1 MALFYLSYYEEKIM
15 ESKEFKQIKEYL
27 KHRKEDKYYK
37 IFSNIKIDSDLKSI
51 VTKELNSNYWR
62 NKFNIGYYKDYY
74 AEGITLSKFIN
85 NILKYVGLE
94 HYKQTLNEL
103 VKYIKAMYNISFSDS
118 EIKEI
123 IYYRMFYKYY
133 VGFLFEDLLIEFLQN
148 EGFEI
153 IQSKELDNIAGT
165 GKTIVEDDKVTYK
178 ETGNEYYIKYE
189 DDENGNLKINI
200 KTREECFSDKEYE
213 TGDLTDDEKTQLESG
228 IKLEINSGSK
238 GEFLVQVEY
247 GGIID
252 WGDGTYSKVED
263 PYTGKIRNKS
273 KKIAYIN
280 NDYSKLN
287 SIKMA
292 SGVIEKEVWH
302 EYSEKNKIYTVK
314 IFTNTI
320 IANSEALLKIV
331 DWGECELREFN
342 FSNSTNLTEIASP
355 KEKSFNKDP
364 WIFFQNCTSL
374 KQIPADFF
382 NNISNLWSVE
392 SMFEN
397 CTSLT
402 GNAIELWNNSNIEYQ
417 LV

>member
-1 MALFYLSYYEEKIM
+1 M
-15 ESKEFKQIKEYL
+15 
-27 KHRKEDKYYK
+27 
-37 IFSNIKIDSDLKSI
+37 
-51 VTKELNSNYWR
+51 
-62 NKFNIGYYKDYY
+62 KFNLKK
-74 AEGITLSKFIN
+74 ERGITLIALVITIIVLLILAGVTIASITGENGILSKATQASQKTTQEKEREEIKMAVTSDN
-85 NILKYVGLE
+85 M
-94 HYKQTLNEL
+94 
-103 VKYIKAMYNISFSDS
+103 KYITGDERES
-118 EIKEI
+118 ED
-123 IYYRMFYKYY
+123 Y
-133 VGFLFEDLLIEFLQN
+133 IENFQ
-148 EGFEI
+148 
-153 IQSKELDNIAGT
+153 KELDNIAGAS
-165 GKTIVEDDKVTYK
+165 KTKFEWNDDEGYKVTYK
-178 ETGNEYYIKYE
+178 ETGNVYYIKYE
-189 DDENGNLKINI
+189 DDENGNLKTNI
-200 KTREECFSDKEYE
+200 ETREEYFSDKKYE

-238 GEFLVQVEY
+238 GEFLVQVEP

-292 SGVIEKEVWH
+292 GVANFRRVWH

-314 IFTNTI
+314 ILTNI
-320 IANSEALLKIV
+320 ICANSEALLKIV

-364 WIFFQNCTSL
+364 GIVFLNCTSL

-382 NNISNLWSVE
+382 NNISNLSGVT

-402 GNAIELWNNSNIEYQ
+402 GNAIELWNNSNIEYHENCYKGCTNLSNYDQ
-417 LV
+417 IPEGWK

>member
-1 MALFYLSYYEEKIM
+1 M
-15 ESKEFKQIKEYL
+15 
-27 KHRKEDKYYK
+27 
-37 IFSNIKIDSDLKSI
+37 
-51 VTKELNSNYWR
+51 
-62 NKFNIGYYKDYY
+62 KFNLKK
-74 AEGITLSKFIN
+74 ERGITLIALVITIIVLLILAGVTIASITGENGILSKATQASQ
-85 NILKYVGLE
+85 KTTQE
-94 HYKQTLNEL
+94 KERE
-103 VKYIKAMYNISFSDS
+103 
-118 EIKEI
+118 EIKMAVTSDNMKDITGDERESD
-123 IYYRMFYKYY
+123 YY
-133 VGFLFEDLLIEFLQN
+133 IENFQ
-148 EGFEI
+148 
-153 IQSKELDNIAGT
+153 KELDNIAGAS
-165 GKTIVEDDKVTYK
+165 KTKVVYDMGVLKVTYK
-178 ETGNEYYIKYE
+178 ETGNEYYIGY
-189 DDENGNLKINI
+189 DENDNEKI
-200 KTREECFSDKEYE
+200 KTREEYLSGQKYE

-238 GEFLVQVEY
+238 GEFLVQVES

-292 SGVIEKEVWH
+292 GVVDIRSVWH

-314 IFTNTI
+314 ILTNI
-320 IANSEALLKIV
+320 IFANSEALLKIV

-355 KEKSFNKDP
+355 KEKSFNKNYVY
-364 WIFFQNCTSL
+364 INNSFQNCTSL

-382 NNISNLWSVE
+382 NNISNISNVS

-402 GNAIELWNNSNIEYQ
+402 GNAIELWNNSNIEYHENCYKGCTNLSNYDQ
-417 LV
+417 IPEGWK

>member
-1 MALFYLSYYEEKIM
+1 M
-15 ESKEFKQIKEYL
+15 
-27 KHRKEDKYYK
+27 
-37 IFSNIKIDSDLKSI
+37 
-51 VTKELNSNYWR
+51 
-62 NKFNIGYYKDYY
+62 KFNLKK
-74 AEGITLSKFIN
+74 ERGITLIALVITIIVLLILAGVTIASITGENGILSKATQASQKTTQEKEREEIKMAVTSDN
-85 NILKYVGLE
+85 M
-94 HYKQTLNEL
+94 
-103 VKYIKAMYNISFSDS
+103 KYITGDERESD
-118 EIKEI
+118 
-123 IYYRMFYKYY
+123 YY
-133 VGFLFEDLLIEFLQN
+133 IENFQ
-148 EGFEI
+148 
-153 IQSKELDNIAGT
+153 KELDNIAGT

-200 KTREECFSDKEYE
+200 KTREEYFSDKEYE

-331 DWGECELREFN
+331 DWGECELRNVE

>member
-1 MALFYLSYYEEKIM
+1 M
-15 ESKEFKQIKEYL
+15 
-27 KHRKEDKYYK
+27 
-37 IFSNIKIDSDLKSI
+37 
-51 VTKELNSNYWR
+51 
-62 NKFNIGYYKDYY
+62 KFNLKK
-74 AEGITLSKFIN
+74 ERGITLIALVITIIVLLILAGVTIASITGENGILSKATQASQKTTQEKEREEIKMAVTSDN
-85 NILKYVGLE
+85 M
-94 HYKQTLNEL
+94 
-103 VKYIKAMYNISFSDS
+103 KYITGDERES
-118 EIKEI
+118 ED
-123 IYYRMFYKYY
+123 Y
-133 VGFLFEDLLIEFLQN
+133 IENFQ
-148 EGFEI
+148 
-153 IQSKELDNIAGT
+153 KELDNIAGT

-178 ETGNEYYIKYE
+178 ETGNEYYIKSE
-189 DDENGNLKINI
+189 HDKNGNLKINI
-200 KTREECFSDKEYE
+200 KTREEYLSDKKYE

-238 GEFLVQVEY
+238 GEFLVQVEP

-292 SGVIEKEVWH
+292 EDVDFGSVWH

-314 IFTNTI
+314 ILTNTI
-320 IANSEALLKIV
+320 FANSEALLKIV
-331 DWGECELREFN
+331 DWGECELHEASF
-342 FSNSTNLTEIASP
+342 FNSTNLTEIASP
-355 KEKSFNKDP
+355 KEKSFNKGP
-364 WIFFQNCTSL
+364 GICFWNCTSL

-402 GNAIELWNNSNIEYQ
+402 GNAIELWNNSNIEYHENCYKGCTNLSNYDQ
-417 LV
+417 IPEGWK

>member
-1 MALFYLSYYEEKIM
+1 M
-15 ESKEFKQIKEYL
+15 ERNNNDIVIYKSKQ
-27 KHRKEDKYYK
+27 
-37 IFSNIKIDSDLKSI
+37 
-51 VTKELNSNYWR
+51 
-62 NKFNIGYYKDYY
+62 NK
-74 AEGITLSKFIN
+74 GITLIALVITIIVLLILAGVTIASITGENGILSKATQASQKTTQEKEREEIKMAVTSDN
-85 NILKYVGLE
+85 M
-94 HYKQTLNEL
+94 
-103 VKYIKAMYNISFSDS
+103 KYITGDERESD
-118 EIKEI
+118 
-123 IYYRMFYKYY
+123 YY
-133 VGFLFEDLLIEFLQN
+133 IENFQ
-148 EGFEI
+148 
-153 IQSKELDNIAGT
+153 KELDNIAGT
-165 GKTIVEDDKVTYK
+165 GKTIVEDDIVGYKVTYK
-178 ETGNEYYIKYE
+178 KTGNVYYIKYE
-189 DDENGNLKINI
+189 DDENGNLKTNI
-200 KTREECFSDKEYE
+200 ETREEYLSGQKYE

-292 SGVIEKEVWH
+292 SGVIGKEVWH

-320 IANSEALLKIV
+320 FANSEALLKIV
-331 DWGECELREFN
+331 DWGECELREVN

-355 KEKSFNKDP
+355 KEKSFNKDYVY
-364 WIFFQNCTSL
+364 IDNGFQNCTSL

-382 NNISNLWSVE
+382 NNISNLWGVV

-402 GNAIELWNNSNIEYQ
+402 GNAIELWNNSNIEYHENCYKGCTNLSNYDQ
-417 LV
+417 IPEGWK

>member
-1 MALFYLSYYEEKIM
+1 M
-15 ESKEFKQIKEYL
+15 
-27 KHRKEDKYYK
+27 
-37 IFSNIKIDSDLKSI
+37 
-51 VTKELNSNYWR
+51 
-62 NKFNIGYYKDYY
+62 KFNLKK
-74 AEGITLSKFIN
+74 ERGITLIALVITIIVLLILAGVTIASITGENGILSKATQASQKTTQEKEREEIKMAVTSDN
-85 NILKYVGLE
+85 M
-94 HYKQTLNEL
+94 
-103 VKYIKAMYNISFSDS
+103 KYITGDERESD
-118 EIKEI
+118 
-123 IYYRMFYKYY
+123 YY
-133 VGFLFEDLLIEFLQN
+133 IENFQ
-148 EGFEI
+148 
-153 IQSKELDNIAGT
+153 KELDNIAGAS
-165 GKTIVEDDKVTYK
+165 KTKVVNDMGVWKVTYK
-178 ETGNEYYIKYE
+178 ETGNEYYIGY
-189 DDENGNLKINI
+189 DENDNEKI
-200 KTREECFSDKEYE
+200 KTREEYLSGQKYE

-228 IKLEINSGSK
+228 IKLEINSGGK
-238 GEFLVQVEY
+238 GEFLAQVEP

-292 SGVIEKEVWH
+292 GVANFRRVWH

-314 IFTNTI
+314 ILTNI
-320 IANSEALLKIV
+320 IYANSEALLKIV
-331 DWGECELREFN
+331 DWGECGLREVD

-364 WIFFQNCTSL
+364 GIVFRNCTSL

-382 NNISNLWSVE
+382 NNISNISNVS

-402 GNAIELWNNSNIEYQ
+402 GNAIELWNNSNIEYHENCYKGCTNLSNYDQ
-417 LV
+417 IPEGWK

>member
-1 MALFYLSYYEEKIM
+1 MK
-15 ESKEFKQIKEYL
+15 KQ
-27 KHRKEDKYYK
+27 
-37 IFSNIKIDSDLKSI
+37 
-51 VTKELNSNYWR
+51 R
-62 NKFNIGYYKDYY
+62 NN
-74 AEGITLSKFIN
+74 GITLIALVITIIVLLILAGVTIASITSENGILSKATQASQKTTQEKEREEIKMAVTSDN
-85 NILKYVGLE
+85 M
-94 HYKQTLNEL
+94 
-103 VKYIKAMYNISFSDS
+103 KYITGDEGES
-118 EIKEI
+118 ED
-123 IYYRMFYKYY
+123 Y
-133 VGFLFEDLLIEFLQN
+133 IES
-148 EGFEI
+148 
-153 IQSKELDNIAGT
+153 IQKELDNIAGAS
-165 GKTIVEDDKVTYK
+165 KTKFEWNDDEGYKVTYK

-287 SIKMA
+287 SIKVA
-292 SGVIEKEVWH
+292 GDYLVEEVWH
-302 EYSEKNKIYTVK
+302 KYSERNRTYTVK
-314 IFTNTI
+314 IFTQEI
-320 IANSEALLKIV
+320 EVHSEVLQKIV
-331 DWGECELREFN
+331 DWGECELGNAN
-342 FSNSTNLTEIASP
+342 FFNSTNLTEIASP
-355 KEKSFNKDP
+355 KEKSFNKHP
-364 WIFFQNCTSL
+364 RIGFQNCTSL

-382 NNISNLWSVE
+382 NNISNISNVS

-402 GNAIELWNNSNIEYQ
+402 GNAIELWNNSNIEYHENCYKGCTNLSNYDQ
-417 LV
+417 IPEGWK